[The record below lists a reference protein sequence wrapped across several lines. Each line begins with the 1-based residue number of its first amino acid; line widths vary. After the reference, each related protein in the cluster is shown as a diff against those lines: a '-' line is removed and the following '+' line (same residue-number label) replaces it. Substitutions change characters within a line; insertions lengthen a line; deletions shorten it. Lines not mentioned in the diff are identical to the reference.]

1 MNSKYNC
8 ELNTKPSCPRGQTSD
23 IAGKN
28 CITHDEFCK
37 LECVGIGDGTGTFIE
52 SVGKCECTTVGDYD
66 SGCAANSCTTNTYV
80 EYDCDGKV
88 IVYNSDGTVKTSAY
102 DPSTISGVYGTF
114 KCSRDDCKCTSSS
127 LSVSGSQFVYDFQ
140 ESLVGNRILRNLNI
154 TNTSDP
160 NYIPVKRRLTQRELA
175 TTTTITNPITC
186 VVAGNMIEFNVDST
200 TKSYPVYMKDSL
212 LNTNSA
218 FDYAGFLN
226 LATTIESGT
235 ATVSTYVHQF
245 DTSGTY
251 VFMNS
256 LDNYQQTIIRV
267 VASTASC
274 SGSTSVSSA
283 TLASLFAL
291 NLSTVKETNDVNMT
305 FFFRLI
311 LTKMFLLIVLVAFV
325 TYMHSLDKKWALF
338 PWLRKKEDEEEE
350 EEKRKETAKDKIKV
364 RLKADELKG
373 TRDKLMDQIDRL
385 RKRLEEVARE
395 REKEGKSKSNSS
407 ITNKLLKELRII
419 RKKLKKNA
427 KVIRNE
433 TGHDFENED
442 KPNMKIHKTFT
453 RKADDPAL
461 LARQKLKKQMDED
474 RKYDIPDDLKHQ
486 IDEEVENREFQRLG
500 RAQEDNRH
508 QVSNYLDEE
517 RKKLE
522 DRLRSE
528 GKLSESEIENIL
540 NDYDMNTRDMAEIL
554 QEDERRQ
561 QENFKRQLEARKKRR
576 NDMFTG
582 INKLKEERLRAKE
595 IEAKELEEHFKKMKE
610 EENYIIGKVLVN
622 EEKKMR
628 KNLEDELEKKKTNRL
643 KSYVDKMKKTKDKE
657 KFKDALEEY
666 NDQLKT
672 VEDELHNER
681 KRAMMEIER
690 KIAERKKR
698 ERERIAQMKPEK
710 SSVDIKGIEDKIQAK
725 LDLLKKESD
734 DEAAAILEEER
745 RKRNISQELAML
757 RKQNDEQVKHLRDLN
772 QQKYYEFCEELNE
785 KYDEEKLGKLIDL
798 NSGTEGLQS
807 MREELADSISLLKRS
822 DAPEEKKELMSRI
835 EELKDKIKRA
845 KKDGKE
851 EEKIKKNNKL
861 LQERAKLIEEKE
873 AKRKEFRWKQ
883 FQEEEKERD
892 RLRDLEREDWIKRE
906 KEAIDAVVDKYM
918 TSGDLQGLAEVLDQA
933 YGAGSKIYAE
943 RNLDLNNKLQEKKAR
958 RLKYSFNSNLDK
970 KIHEIEELNRVM
982 NPQLERLN
990 AKKYL
995 ISEEEY
1001 KTQLKDLMMKENE
1014 KRAEIEAMAAS
1025 REQDS
1030 QSKTM
1035 LDFVDQQ
1042 KDMVDNLNEDMKNL
1056 REYAFKPH
1064 KVKDKHLKN
1073 EIKKLNEKYNKD
1085 LNKLK
1090 KEEEEEVKRQIEE
1103 IKNRYKKD
1111 ENMLERQ
1118 LDEYR
1123 DNLENFKS
1131 HNKNFMAEQLARERE
1146 RLGNELT
1153 EDEKTLL
1160 MAKYERKMANLNKAL
1175 EKEHGRQ
1182 VKGHT
1187 DQMKEKQKEIEMK
1200 KREREILLN
1209 NLSMYKDSRAK
1220 QIAYED
1226 NFEKLASMVEEDLE
1240 LIDQEAYS
1248 GPKMQIYD
1256 LVKFKRE
1263 SDEYLDVLRGDVGL
1277 LERVKRIENHVQ
1289 SIETSYKNRK
1299 MHKERLQKQ

>member
-1 MNSKYNC
+1 M
-8 ELNTKPSCPRGQTSD
+8 E
-23 IAGKN
+23 
-28 CITHDEFCK
+28 
-37 LECVGIGDGTGTFIE
+37 VIGDERMKSALKRAMNYKGKAMDEIYVDIDMSDHLQLAIE
-52 SVGKCECTTVGDYD
+52 RAKDNPD
-66 SGCAANSCTTNTYV
+66 K
-80 EYDCDGKV
+80 KV
-88 IVYNSDGTVKTSAY
+88 IMYGSRHISELWLTPLFMKAMSFPNTIYVKT
-102 DPSTISGVYGTF
+102 P
-114 KCSRDDCKCTSSS
+114 
-127 LSVSGSQFVYDFQ
+127 
-140 ESLVGNRILRNLNI
+140 LR
-154 TNTSDP
+154 
-160 NYIPVKRRLTQRELA
+160 LA
-175 TTTTITNPITC
+175 N
-186 VVAGNMIEFNVDST
+186 F
-200 TKSYPVYMKDSL
+200 
-212 LNTNSA
+212 
-218 FDYAGFLN
+218 
-226 LATTIESGT
+226 
-235 ATVSTYVHQF
+235 
-245 DTSGTY
+245 
-251 VFMNS
+251 
-256 LDNYQQTIIRV
+256 
-267 VASTASC
+267 
-274 SGSTSVSSA
+274 
-283 TLASLFAL
+283 
-291 NLSTVKETNDVNMT
+291 
-305 FFFRLI
+305 
-311 LTKMFLLIVLVAFV
+311 
-325 TYMHSLDKKWALF
+325 
-338 PWLRKKEDEEEE
+338 
-350 EEKRKETAKDKIKV
+350 
-364 RLKADELKG
+364 
-373 TRDKLMDQIDRL
+373 
-385 RKRLEEVARE
+385 LEEC
-395 REKEGKSKSNSS
+395 
-407 ITNKLLKELRII
+407 
-419 RKKLKKNA
+419 
-427 KVIRNE
+427 
-433 TGHDFENED
+433 
-442 KPNMKIHKTFT
+442 
-453 RKADDPAL
+453 
-461 LARQKLKKQMDED
+461 
-474 RKYDIPDDLKHQ
+474 
-486 IDEEVENREFQRLG
+486 
-500 RAQEDNRH
+500 
-508 QVSNYLDEE
+508 
-517 RKKLE
+517 
-522 DRLRSE
+522 
-528 GKLSESEIENIL
+528 
-540 NDYDMNTRDMAEIL
+540 
-554 QEDERRQ
+554 
-561 QENFKRQLEARKKRR
+561 
-576 NDMFTG
+576 
-582 INKLKEERLRAKE
+582 
-595 IEAKELEEHFKKMKE
+595 
-610 EENYIIGKVLVN
+610 
-622 EEKKMR
+622 
-628 KNLEDELEKKKTNRL
+628 
-643 KSYVDKMKKTKDKE
+643 DKE
-657 KFKDALEEY
+657 KIHNPALKAVGDKRYENFVVNTLRHDYRANKEGVIKAARDILGWDGSDEEIKRMLLLDHNTDISLNNQHFPGVFCDIDGTLMMYNGEVNKDVL
-666 NDQLKT
+666 QL
-672 VEDELHNER
+672 L
-681 KRAMMEIER
+681 
-690 KIAERKKR
+690 
-698 ERERIAQMKPEK
+698 
-710 SSVDIKGIEDKIQAK
+710 
-725 LDLLKKESD
+725 
-734 DEAAAILEEER
+734 
-745 RKRNISQELAML
+745 
-757 RKQNDEQVKHLRDLN
+757 
-772 QQKYYEFCEELNE
+772 E

-1256 LVKFKRE
+1256 LIKFKRE